1 MSLRVIAEPGCSPAI
16 PGRLSIS
23 TSVVITAATD
33 CFRRVFAICASPPDR
48 EATRAGENCHDAETG
63 ANQALISS
71 FSDTVA
77 FDWRWIWLAAWVVLV
92 AAGCSESRMTQ
103 SPPADADES
112 ALAEFNQR
120 MDAYVDLHKRAV
132 GPLGGLDDTK
142 TPAEI
147 TAWETAL
154 ANAIRAARP
163 QAKAGDLF
171 APRAAAVMK
180 KLIGENYRQSP
191 AVRDTR
197 KDAEI
202 ELPDFTPV
210 VNDAYPP
217 TYPLGT
223 FPPTLLMVLPPLP
236 DVLEYRI
243 VTHHLILRDVA
254 ANLIVDVLPNAV
266 PQEKQ

>member
-1 MSLRVIAEPGCSPAI
+1 LQATNTVVF
-16 PGRLSIS
+16 GR
-23 TSVVITAATD
+23 
-33 CFRRVFAICASPPDR
+33 
-48 EATRAGENCHDAETG
+48 
-63 ANQALISS
+63 
-71 FSDTVA
+71 
-77 FDWRWIWLAAWVVLV
+77 RWIWLAAWVALL
-92 AAGCSESRMTQ
+92 ANGCSESRVTE

-112 ALAEFNQR
+112 ALSEFDQR
-120 MDAYVDLHKRAV
+120 IDAYMDVHKRAV
-132 GPLGGLDDTK
+132 RPLGDIDDTK

-147 TAWETAL
+147 TARETAL
-154 ANAIRAARP
+154 ATAIRAARP

-171 APRAAAVMK
+171 TERAAAVLK
-180 KLIGENYRQSP
+180 KLIGDNYRQSP

-202 ELPDFTPV
+202 EVPDFTPV

-217 TYPLGT
+217 THPLGT
-223 FPPTLLMVLPPLP
+223 FPPTLLMMLPPLP
-236 DVLEYRI
+236 DELEYRI